1 MVSRPLANQSKSPFG
16 IMHLLYGTKI
26 IKNISHFQTT
36 RKNFLHYFQILLK
49 NFRMFVSLRLEI
61 E

>member
-1 MVSRPLANQSKSPFG
+1 MVSNALENQSKTPFG
-16 IMHLLYGTKI
+16 IMHILYGTKI

-36 RKNFLHYFQILLK
+36 RKKILHYFQILLK
-49 NFRMFVSLRLEI
+49 NFRMFVSLLSEI